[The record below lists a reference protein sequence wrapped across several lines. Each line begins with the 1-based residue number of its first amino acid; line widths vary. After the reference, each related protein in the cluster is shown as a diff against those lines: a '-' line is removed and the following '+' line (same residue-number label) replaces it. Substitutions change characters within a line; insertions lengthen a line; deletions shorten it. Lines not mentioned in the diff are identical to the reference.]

1 MAATF
6 DGVQRTRLDPITLA
20 AFKDT
25 GWYQVNHSASEEL
38 LWGQGA
44 GIEFG
49 LVTTCG
55 NDSSDFF
62 CTGRCV
68 LRGWGTAQL
77 SVILVSLYRP
87 FHSGLGCHYLHL
99 DKGNCSS
106 DPMLEG
112 CRMYKPLANGSECWK
127 KENGLPAGVEN
138 PHGEIY
144 HSQSRC
150 FLANLSAQPLPGD
163 KTSHSSRITHLKE
176 AELTGR
182 CYLHQCTQREAYVVR
197 VAGSP
202 WVPCLPGKHIKVG
215 VIRVTAVLH
224 WQKEIGKCLHYYP
237 ICFNV
242 PFSLSTHWARNFDLQ
257 YIFSSKENELVIG
270 AAAKLCYVHI
280 SLQIPGY
287 SGLLF
292 CPQGRLCRTNEGTN
306 AVTSAPLSLSTQDLL
321 FQLPLELAGSPGY
334 SLGKGQR
341 EELAE
346 AVLQALVNRSGAGR

>member
-202 WVPCLPGKHIKVG
+202 WVPCLPGKHIK
-215 VIRVTAVLH
+215 
-224 WQKEIGKCLHYYP
+224 
-237 ICFNV
+237 
-242 PFSLSTHWARNFDLQ
+242 
-257 YIFSSKENELVIG
+257 
-270 AAAKLCYVHI
+270 
-280 SLQIPGY
+280 IPGY